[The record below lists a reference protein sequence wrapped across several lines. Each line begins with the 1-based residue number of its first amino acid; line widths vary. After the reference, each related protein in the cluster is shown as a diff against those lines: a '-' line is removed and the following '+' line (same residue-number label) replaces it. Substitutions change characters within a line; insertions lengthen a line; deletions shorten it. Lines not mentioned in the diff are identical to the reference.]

1 MQYEVNRGDAMDLQ
15 LAGKGAVVTGGNA
28 GIGRAIGRM
37 LAAEGARVL
46 LTGRNEETLGTARAE
61 IEGAGGEAHVMVADL
76 YDDGVATAI
85 AAEAGAALGRADI
98 LVNNAGGSRPFGK
111 DATEEQWDEALTL
124 NFTRPRQIAHALLPG
139 MQAAGWGR
147 LIHITG
153 KSEPEGVNGAF
164 CAKAGIHSWSKGLS
178 REVGGDGITS
188 NCIAPGRIMSDQIR
202 RNYSP
207 EYRAEQ
213 SRTEIPVGRYGE
225 PEELAALAVFLCS
238 PLASYVTGT
247 MIAVDGGLR
256 RYQF

>member
-1 MQYEVNRGDAMDLQ
+1 MDLQ
-15 LAGKGAVVTGGNA
+15 LSGKVALVTGGNA
-28 GIGRAIGRM
+28 GIGQAIARM
-37 LAAEGARVL
+37 MAAEGAAVVI
-46 LTGRNEETLGTARAE
+46 TGRNEATLTETKAGIEADGGTCHTVMAELQDTDVAAHVRDAARAAV
-61 IEGAGGEAHVMVADL
+61 GPV
-76 YDDGVATAI
+76 
-85 AAEAGAALGRADI
+85 DI

-111 DATEEQWDEALTL
+111 DATEAQWDEALTL
-124 NFTRPRQIAHALLPG
+124 NFTRPRQIATAILPDMVG
-139 MQAAGWGR
+139 RGWGR
-147 LIHITG
+147 IVNITG

-178 REVGGDGITS
+178 REVGPDGVTV
-188 NCIAPGRIMSDQIR
+188 NCLAPGRIMSDQIR

-238 PLASYVTGT
+238 PLASYITGT